1 MVNSKK
7 TVQAIA
13 EPTSDQVLAEDLFRL
28 RQAYR
33 EGKDSGEGIVVDPGT
48 FLKELKAERGSR
60 G

>member
-13 EPTSDQVLAEDLFRL
+13 QATPEQVLAEDLLRL

-33 EGKDSGEGIVVDPGT
+33 EGKDSGEGIAVDPGS